1 MAKIYIVK
9 TSISSSNQV
18 ESTRDIDE
26 VTKETIFKMPI
37 KTRKKIHAIGQRA
50 KYPIY
55 SNTLDFHS
63 LYIAK
68 QEQVGEIKDA
78 IAEADR
84 KLKEINPLLKAKV
97 MFIPLDLEE
106 IKQGELYGY
115 ILSNIRY
122 NVLKQVFDRMDKIVQ
137 GNTKISERTKKA
149 LLTMVENCKA
159 LNILNDEETN
169 RQIEEIKARI
179 QKEGIEPLHNSIMD
193 KLAVEADRWSA
204 LEV

>member
-9 TSISSSNQV
+9 TAISSPNF
-18 ESTRDIDE
+18 IDE
-26 VTKETIFKMPI
+26 TVEIDEHKKEITYRFDRE
-37 KTRKKIHAIGQRA
+37 TRKAINRIRMNC

-68 QEQVGEIKDA
+68 QEQVKEIKDA
-78 IAEADR
+78 VSEADK
-84 KLKEINPLLKAKV
+84 KLKEVNPGLKAKV

-122 NVLKQVFDRMDKIVQ
+122 QVLKQVFDRMDKIVQ
-137 GNTKISERTKKA
+137 GNQKISERTKKA

-169 RQIEEIKARI
+169 TQLEEIKARI
-179 QKEGIEPLHNSIMD
+179 QKEGIEPLHASIMD